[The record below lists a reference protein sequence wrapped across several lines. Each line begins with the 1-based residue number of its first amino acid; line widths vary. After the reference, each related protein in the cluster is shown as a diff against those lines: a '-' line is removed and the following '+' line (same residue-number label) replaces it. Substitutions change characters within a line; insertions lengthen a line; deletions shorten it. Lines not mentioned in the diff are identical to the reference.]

1 MQQVMSEAQR
11 AALRHCLETEGQRI
25 FYSLPHTGDTFASA
39 VAALKQHLWK
49 HKLSQS
55 KHKLHMRQLF
65 SKWPACVTL
74 LVNVSLMTEQ
84 KKRSAV

>member
-49 HKLSQS
+49 QASTKQTQASHETVIQ
-55 KHKLHMRQLF
+55 
-65 SKWPACVTL
+65 
-74 LVNVSLMTEQ
+74 
-84 KKRSAV
+84 